1 MTTYTY
7 TMGKMHSPIVTL
19 PIADAESFH
28 HPHSSAAQ
36 PTEKEKLQSTSLP
49 QAVNLLPPTLTTT
62 STTTSTPLCLVASA
76 PIAPLASPSTRGQDL
91 TLTNSIQAEEAGE
104 AFREHR
110 AALLVAVT
118 DPLILA
124 NSLYSKRVISRDILE
139 QIKLPSSTDSAKNF
153 ILLDAIEARIR
164 TYSSDFLALLA
175 ILGSDTQLCVY
186 AEKLRNSY
194 SEL

>member
-1 MTTYTY
+1 
-7 TMGKMHSPIVTL
+7 MGKMHSPIVTL
-19 PIADAESFH
+19 PTADAEPFH
-28 HPHSSAAQ
+28 HPPSSVAQ
-36 PTEKEKLQSTSLP
+36 PTEKEMLQSTSLP
-49 QAVNLLPPTLTTT
+49 QAVPPTLTTT
-62 STTTSTPLCLVASA
+62 STTVSTPLCLVASA
-76 PIAPLASPSTRGQDL
+76 PAAPSSTLALPSTGGQDL
-91 TLTNSIQAEEAGE
+91 TLIRAEEAGE

-164 TYSSDFLALLA
+164 TCSSDFLALLA
-175 ILGSDTQLCVY
+175 ILESDAQLCVF
-186 AEKLRNSY
+186 AEDLRNSY